1 MESLLIKIKRLM
13 KQTPRMS
20 QKGATAVE
28 LSIVCLL
35 LILLIFGMIEFS
47 LYLFNRH
54 VITNAAR
61 EGARYGVVSRPER
74 YHNDQIIQKVI
85 DYSQQHLVTFGTD
98 TLENDNYH
106 VGIDEVDEDLTDG
119 LEPDHRCLVFQYEFG
134 GTTHRC
140 DLVVRVNYTYHF
152 LFLKAIGIDH
162 LDIQSVATMK
172 ME

>member
-1 MESLLIKIKRLM
+1 M
-13 KQTPRMS
+13 KQGPWMS
-20 QKGATAVE
+20 QKGAAAVE
-28 LSIVCLL
+28 LAIVFFLL
-35 LILLIFGMIEFS
+35 MLFIFGMIEFS

-61 EGARYGVVSRPER
+61 EGARYGVVSRPDR
-74 YHNDQIIQKVI
+74 YTNQEIRDVVI
-85 DYSQQHLVTFGTD
+85 NYAQQHLVTFGTD
-98 TLENDNYH
+98 TLENDNDH
-106 VGIDEVDEDLTDG
+106 VGIDEVDDDLTDG

-134 GTTHRC
+134 GATHRC
-140 DLVVRVNYTYHF
+140 ELEVRVNFTYNF